1 MSFIHHCARIIGSDG
16 KYLIGSFPPFDP
28 ITVTTR
34 PRPKKQADG
43 RDTFLPENF
52 VAPVRTQRR
61 AQRRRNQSHHPSGF
75 AVKKVRTS
83 IKNVSNFAEN
93 SKSPEKGEMHRMCG
107 GRGGIPPQ
115 TPPAAPPAF
124 CLAFLG
130 SGGTRAKGMRGEKTR
145 ARSRTRGFSPP

>member
-1 MSFIHHCARIIGSDG
+1 MKLTLSLFDRKLKTLAIYTSSPPPPEKTGGPARHS
-16 KYLIGSFPPFDP
+16 SPNPSC
-28 ITVTTR
+28 R
-34 PRPKKQADG
+34 A
-43 RDTFLPENF
+43 
-52 VAPVRTQRR
+52 VRTQRR

-124 CLAFLG
+124 SLAFLG
-130 SGGTRAKGMRGEKTR
+130 SAGTRAKGIRGEKTR